1 MYIRLSDTDRKN
13 LGLSDEEIYWENAR
27 FTNREARLVERPEPD
42 GPGLSP
48 ADWIDALMGEPVE
61 VDGVPQIND
70 ETGEAVR
77 SPTAATLDIVIW
89 LAVRRAGLNVTWP
102 EFEYD
107 RNGLTIRP
115 DVEPEPE
122 DGEEPGKDEP
132 PAVEDSPT
140 PS

>member
-13 LGLSDEEIYWENAR
+13 LGLSEEEIWWENSR

-48 ADWIDALMGEPVE
+48 EDWIEALNGEPVE
-61 VDGVPQIND
+61 VDGVPEID
-70 ETGEAVR
+70 EETGAAIR
-77 SPTAATLDIVIW
+77 RPTAATLDIVLW
-89 LAVRRAGLNVTWP
+89 LAVRRAGLNVAWS

-107 RNGLTIRP
+107 RNGVTIRP

-122 DGEEPGKDEP
+122 DGAESGKDES
-132 PAVEDSPT
+132 AAEEVPT